1 MTLVTI
7 FFIVFM
13 GAVISAFFTGV
24 LYGTYPEIKIHPAVM
39 LVVTWLLASWLI
51 YILMG

>member
-1 MTLVTI
+1 MTILAA
-7 FFIVFM
+7 FFIVFI
-13 GAVISAFFTGV
+13 GAVISTIFTGV